1 MASLRQIRANQLN
14 ALKSAGPATPEGK
27 AVARRNALKH
37 GLAGTGIV
45 LPEDEAEAINARW
58 AQWQSSLKPDNAFS
72 DWLVERVA
80 ALAVRLERC
89 EHHER
94 ALLEIGAARAG
105 GDWELECRL
114 AAETLG
120 EALPKAPSRVAL
132 ELRRSAAGRDWL
144 RLRWEGLGAILDVDG
159 AWDEPRRSLALDL
172 LGTPLTLRAGSTRA
186 DADAPAL
193 RALVA
198 AEVAELRAMAADGT
212 DDAERTAAELGFGP
226 VDRELALVRR
236 YTRSLTRQLTE
247 FHKQVKSAMRPYDPP
262 GTDPLRSARPP
273 DHDRAPAPAPAAEAG
288 HQGGPGR
295 ADSAPAIE
303 PPGPR
308 VSGEI
313 AAELAET
320 RTRIDA
326 LIGGPVTPQV
336 SAGGDRGQPMLLGAP
351 PVAPPANRKARRAA
365 EVLSRVRCR
374 A

>member
-58 AQWQSSLKPDNAFS
+58 AQWQSSLKPDHAFS

-144 RLRWEGLGAILDVDG
+144 RLRWEGLGAILDADG

-172 LGTPLTLRAGSTRA
+172 LGTPLTLRSGSTRGTRTPRPS
-186 DADAPAL
+186 APWS
-193 RALVA
+193 RP
-198 AEVAELRAMAADGT
+198 RSPSCG
-212 DDAERTAAELGFGP
+212 RSRPTAPTTPSG
-226 VDRELALVRR
+226 
-236 YTRSLTRQLTE
+236 
-247 FHKQVKSAMRPYDPP
+247 RPPSWA
-262 GTDPLRSARPP
+262 SARSIGNW
-273 DHDRAPAPAPAAEAG
+273 RWSAAI
-288 HQGGPGR
+288 PG
-295 ADSAPAIE
+295 A
-303 PPGPR
+303 
-308 VSGEI
+308 
-313 AAELAET
+313 
-320 RTRIDA
+320 
-326 LIGGPVTPQV
+326 
-336 SAGGDRGQPMLLGAP
+336 
-351 PVAPPANRKARRAA
+351 
-365 EVLSRVRCR
+365 
-374 A
+374 